1 MPRKGSVSVLK
12 GNKMCEF
19 SVLLKAKMV
28 FKDAV
33 YAKADGNKV
42 VVKDVLGDSKVFKNC
57 KIVEVDVNS
66 ERLVLSLIEN
76 L

>member
-1 MPRKGSVSVLK
+1 
-12 GNKMCEF
+12 MCEF
-19 SVLLKAKMV
+19 RVLIQDKMV

-42 VVKDVLGDSKVFKNC
+42 TVKDVLGDSKVFKNC
-57 KIVEVDVNS
+57 RIVEVDVNS
-66 ERLVLSLIEN
+66 ERLVLSTGN

>member
-1 MPRKGSVSVLK
+1 
-12 GNKMCEF
+12 MCEF
-19 SVLLKAKMV
+19 SVLLKEKTV

-33 YAKADGNKV
+33 YAKVDGSKV
-42 VVKDVLGDSKVFKNC
+42 IVRDVLGDSRAFENC

-66 ERLVLSLIEN
+66 ERLVLSTGN

>member
-1 MPRKGSVSVLK
+1 
-12 GNKMCEF
+12 MCEF
-19 SVLLKAKMV
+19 SVLLKEKIV

-42 VVKDVLGDSKVFKNC
+42 TVKDVLGNSKVIENC

-66 ERLVLSLIEN
+66 ERLVLMSTGN
-76 L
+76 PS